1 MWKGILK
8 VQPLLDTR
16 KLSDA
21 LGFIEAPID
30 LMYEFKRRMMK
41 PSLMILGETE
51 GELNEEYEITKIQL
65 NNFDAKGKKMV
76 LEGEYT
82 LEKLGDFTFQ
92 AIYTFDKK
100 LVAMSSL
107 PNLDRKN
114 LTILTDDKFK
124 RLTRNNSYNV
134 NRDFIGRIGYA
145 VFSFLDGS
153 FDNILEY
160 DSDYVLTGPRLSR
173 DKDLESDKRGKQER
187 FKEVLRKPDSSNLR
201 EFDEIMNSRFYEY
214 TTALPVDKNGAPNNA
229 LKRLI
234 QKGIVIE
241 KEEPVEEYKYEVS
254 KQNREKVIDG
264 IPIKLYFSESLYGG
278 GEEHFLEIEDNLGE
292 YLLYFYAQLDIFN
305 EPEKN
310 QYSSR
315 ERQEIIDAAKKFRKM
330 SGKQIL
336 DEILRM

>member
-8 VQPLLDTR
+8 VQPLLDTS
-16 KLSDA
+16 KLRDA

-41 PSLMILGETE
+41 PSLMILGEKE
-51 GELNEEYEITKIQL
+51 GELNEEYEMTRIEL

-92 AIYTFDKK
+92 AIYTFDKN

-124 RLTRNNSYNV
+124 KLTRNNSYNI
-134 NRDFIGRIGYA
+134 NRDFRGKIGYA
-145 VFSFLDGS
+145 VFAFLEGS
-153 FDNILEY
+153 FDDIFEY
-160 DSDYVLTGPRLSR
+160 DSEYVLTGPRLSR
-173 DKDLESDKRGKQER
+173 DKDLERDKRGKQER
-187 FKEVLRKPDSSNLR
+187 FKEVLRKPDSSNLK
-201 EFDEIMNSRFYEY
+201 EFDEVMNSGLY
-214 TTALPVDKNGAPNNA
+214 TTALPVDKNGAPNKA

-234 QKGIVIE
+234 EKGIVIE
-241 KEEPVEEYKYEVS
+241 KEEPKEEYKYEVS
-254 KQNREKVIDG
+254 EQNRVKVIDG
-264 IPIKLYFSESLYGG
+264 IPIRLYFSESLYGG

-292 YLLYFYAQLDIFN
+292 YPLYFYAQLDIFN
-305 EPEKN
+305 EPRKN

-315 ERQEIIDAAKKFRKM
+315 ERQEIIDAAKKFSKM